1 MSAISVTPVQKRA
14 LGIAMAAALV
24 IGAYF
29 LKNYLM
35 LIATAII
42 VAIVFDPIY
51 QRLLKRMKKPKTAA
65 SLTLLITI
73 VVIIIPLA
81 LIIFMASFQVT
92 SIIDTVKNSGQNTDL
107 NHILDSMNKAIND
120 FLKSLGLSFQVEQS
134 AFRDQ
139 LVNALKALGQNIF
152 DAVTSWVSGIGSLI
166 STLIIYIYVF
176 ISILVNQDKLLEF
189 FKKINPL
196 GDQVSNIYIDR
207 ADAMT
212 KAMVRGQFIIA
223 FFQGLTDALLLYMA
237 GFHSTFFFYLI
248 LLIILSIIPLGGGII
263 VLPIGAIMIL
273 LGDYW
278 QGALLILGHLLI
290 VTNIDNVLRPRL
302 VPASARLDPA
312 LVLLSVFSGLAFFG
326 FIGIVLGPVLMILIV
341 TTLQVYL
348 EVFRQTRMPKT
359 EEAKSK
365 PKRYQKLMFWKHA

>member
-1 MSAISVTPVQKRA
+1 MSAISVTPIQKRA

-42 VAIVFDPIY
+42 VAIVFNPIY
-51 QRLLKRMKKPKTAA
+51 QRLLKRFKKPKTAA

-73 VVIIIPLA
+73 IVIIIPLA
-81 LIIFMASFQVT
+81 LVIFMASFQVT
-92 SIIDTVKNSGQNTDL
+92 SIIDTIKNSGQNTDL
-107 NHILDSMNKAIND
+107 NQILDSMNKAIND
-120 FLKSLGLSFQVEQS
+120 FFKSLGLSFQVEQS

-139 LVNALKALGQNIF
+139 LVNALKAIGQNIF
-152 DAVTSWVSGIGSLI
+152 DTVTSWVSGIGSLI

-223 FFQGLTDALLLYMA
+223 FFQGLTDALLLYIA
-237 GFHSTFFFYLI
+237 GFHSTFYFYLI

-263 VLPIGAIMIL
+263 VLPIGVIMIL

-326 FIGIVLGPVLMILIV
+326 FIGIILGPVLMILIV
-341 TTLQVYL
+341 TTIQVYL

-359 EEAKSK
+359 LDTKSK